1 MVRIDD
7 GTGTAE
13 GIHVELWEVS
23 DELLAELALDVVP
36 PLEIGLV
43 RLWDVSEVAGFVAN
57 GAALHEP
64 VISAAW
70 S

>member
-13 GIHVELWEVS
+13 GIHV
-23 DELLAELALDVVP
+23 
-36 PLEIGLV
+36 G
-43 RLWDVSEVAGFVAN
+43 LWDVSEVAGFVAN